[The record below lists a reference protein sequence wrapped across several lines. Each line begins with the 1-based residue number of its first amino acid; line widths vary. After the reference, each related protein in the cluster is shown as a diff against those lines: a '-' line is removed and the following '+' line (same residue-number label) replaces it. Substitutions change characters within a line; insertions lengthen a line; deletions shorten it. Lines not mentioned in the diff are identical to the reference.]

1 MSIVIENIDWAL
13 LREQKEFCLNHGCDD
28 AMGLAHFLDYVQD
41 KAVEQGYS
49 QSEVFGDLLDDG
61 E

>member
-1 MSIVIENIDWAL
+1 MSIVIENIDWVL

-41 KAVEQGYS
+41 KAVEQGILTIGS
-49 QSEVFGDLLDDG
+49 LW
-61 E
+61 